1 MTLYNMKSY
10 NPTTASRRHMT
21 TRSYKKVVTVSSPLK
36 SLTKGGKRAHGRN
49 SQGRITSRHLG
60 GGHKR
65 TYRFIDF
72 SFDKKEIP
80 ARVEAIEY
88 DPNRSAYIARLCYND
103 GERRYI
109 IAHSSVQV
117 GDTFIASETAKPLAG
132 TRMPMHQIPIG
143 AQVHNIELKPGAGAK
158 IARSAG
164 AYATIIAQDGTHT
177 HLKLASTEVRKVN
190 SNGWATIGAV
200 SNEEHQLIVLGKAGR
215 SRWLGKRPTV
225 RGTAMNPVDHP
236 HGGGEGRQGR
246 GHRRARSIFGR
257 PTGKGHKTRKPN
269 KYSDASIVS
278 RRKVGKRKEPSN

>member
-1 MTLYNMKSY
+1 MKSY
-10 NPTTASRRHMT
+10 KPTTASRRHMT
-21 TRSYKKVVTVSSPLK
+21 TRSYKKVVTVSSPFK
-36 SLTKGGKRAHGRN
+36 SLTKGGKRGIGRN
-49 SQGRITSRHLG
+49 HSGRITSRHRG

-65 TYRFIDF
+65 KYRQIDF
-72 SFDKKEIP
+72 TFNKKEIP
-80 ARVEAIEY
+80 ARVEAVEY
-88 DPNRSAYIARLCYND
+88 DPNRSAYIALLCYND

-109 IAHSSVQV
+109 IAHTTVKV
-117 GDTFIASETAKPLAG
+117 GDVFIASETAKPLAG

-143 AQVHNIELKPGAGAK
+143 AQIHNIELKPGAGAK
-158 IARSAG
+158 LARSAG

-177 HLKLASTEVRKVN
+177 HLKMASTEVRKVN
-190 SNGWATIGAV
+190 SNAWATIGVV
-200 SNEEHQLIVLGKAGR
+200 SNEEHQLLTIGKAGR
-215 SRWLGKRPTV
+215 SRWLGIRPTV